1 MCLSLFDQAVGNGK
15 LHYTVSHTAS
25 VRKGTPWALSR
36 ATFLRLLANV
46 AALCFA
52 WAVHA
57 QTPKTPAPVTR
68 TKNSTTVPRKGPDVT
83 LFRAQVAKILAQPD
97 VSRGYWGL
105 LVEDAD
111 TGQLLFAQNSDRYF
125 TPASNAKLFTAAL
138 ALTTL
143 GADYKFHTTLESSA
157 PIGNDGTVDGDL
169 VLVGR
174 GDPNLSNR
182 TIPYDKKT
190 DRQGPPEKALGELAD
205 AAVARGL
212 KQVSGNI
219 VGDDSYFAGG
229 RYPDGWSID
238 DMLWSYGAPVSAL
251 EINDGT
257 LFLEISPGA
266 QPGAAASY
274 TIEPWVSGF
283 YEIHNELVTS
293 APGSK
298 QDLTIERDP
307 GAKEI
312 TLRGSIPADA
322 QPHSVG
328 LANSWPAEYA
338 AALLKQLLE
347 ARGVKIYGN
356 AVARHATLAPLAPN
370 ASTPAPTVLAEHDSL
385 PLAEAIRVA
394 AKVSQNLHAEML
406 LRDAARE
413 KTGDTSFDTALQFAQ
428 QFRESIG
435 IADDDMVLSD
445 ACGLS
450 RRDLVTPEAVTKLLR
465 WAQQQPWAD
474 AYRASLPMAGVDG
487 TLSDR
492 MLNTPAAGQV
502 WAKTGTLGHVD
513 SLSGYATTVRGE
525 HLIFS
530 FFANNHMM
538 KSKPAEDV
546 LDAITVAMVKD
557 LGIAKRG
564 ATKHGGKK

>member
-1 MCLSLFDQAVGNGK
+1 
-15 LHYTVSHTAS
+15 
-25 VRKGTPWALSR
+25 
-36 ATFLRLLANV
+36 
-46 AALCFA
+46 
-52 WAVHA
+52 
-57 QTPKTPAPVTR
+57 
-68 TKNSTTVPRKGPDVT
+68 
-83 LFRAQVAKILAQPD
+83 LAQPD
-97 VSRGYWGL
+97 VSRGYWGF
-105 LVEDAD
+105 LVADAD
-111 TGQLLFAQNSDRYF
+111 TGQLLFAQNSDHYF
-125 TPASNAKLFTAAL
+125 TPASNAKLFTTAL
-138 ALTTL
+138 ALATL
-143 GADYKFHTTLESSA
+143 GADYKFRTTLESSA
-157 PIGNDGTVDGDL
+157 TIGNDGTLDGDL

-190 DRQGPPEKALGELAD
+190 DRQGPPEKALAELAD

-266 QPGAAASY
+266 QPGAPATY

-283 YEIHNELVTS
+283 YEIHNELVTA

-322 QPHSVG
+322 QPHSVE

-338 AALLKQLLE
+338 TALLKQLLE

-356 AVARHATLAPLAPN
+356 AVARHAMLTALAPN
-370 ASTPAPTVLAEHDSL
+370 TSTPAPTVLAEHDSL
-385 PLAEAIRVA
+385 PLAEAIRVV

-428 QFRESIG
+428 QFREGIG
-435 IADDDMVLSD
+435 IADDEMVMND

-450 RRDLVTPEAVTKLLR
+450 RSDLVTPEAVAKLLR
-465 WAQQQPWAD
+465 WAAQQPWAD
-474 AYRASLPMAGVDG
+474 IYRASLPVAGVDG

-492 MLNTPAAGQV
+492 MLNTAAAGQV

-513 SLSGYATTVRGE
+513 SLSGYATSVRGE

-538 KSKPAEDV
+538 KSKPAEDA

-557 LGIAKRG
+557 LGVAKRG
-564 ATKHGGKK
+564 ATKRAGKK